1 MNILDWILLAIIA
14 LLALR
19 CLFRGLVA
27 EFMAVAA
34 PVGGL
39 LAAVLFY
46 RPVGTWLG
54 SMIELGGFALVLGFL
69 SCFILVFVIAKILE
83 RSLRTVLEKLRLS
96 ALDKGLGFVYGAAE
110 GLVIAA
116 IILILIRY
124 QPVFDASKL
133 LDDSFIARLLLPL
146 VAEAMPKQSA
156 SAAFLPYV

>member
-1 MNILDWILLAIIA
+1 MNVLDWILLGIITLA
-14 LLALR
+14 ALR

-46 RPVGTWLG
+46 RPVGSWLG
-54 SMIELGGFALVLGFL
+54 SMLELGGFAYVLGFL
-69 SCFILVFVIAKILE
+69 ACFILVFVIAKILE
-83 RSLRTVLEKLRLS
+83 RSLRTVLENLRLT
-96 ALDKGLGFVYGAAE
+96 ALDRGLGFVYGAAE

-124 QPVFDASKL
+124 QPVFDANDL
-133 LDDSFIARLLLPL
+133 LEQSFMARLLLPL
-146 VAEAMPKQSA
+146 VAEALPKA
-156 SAAFLPYV
+156 SA